1 LFGYSNVASPQREKL
16 FAKIASFSKWRITSH
31 KIGQISSPDKKSKS
45 VSDQVV
51 RNIKLSESSV
61 GGMMTGAKRRIIF
74 CLSPSTSSSTLSL
87 LSSSPFLSKLS
98 FVSRLIIVGFK

>member
-1 LFGYSNVASPQREKL
+1 LFDYSNVASPQREKL

-51 RNIKLSESSV
+51 RNIKLSESRV
-61 GGMMTGAKRRIIF
+61 ARDDDWREAQNNF
-74 CLSPSTSSSTLSL
+74 LSL
-87 LSSSPFLSKLS
+87 SIHFFFYSLTSFFISVPFET
-98 FVSRLIIVGFK
+98 FFC